1 MSNIGANDHSE
12 CALELNP
19 DGSITHYNTWEDVGQ
34 GGDIGTLTH
43 TAKCL
48 EPLGITP
55 DRIHLVMNDTHRCRT
70 AASLPGSRSHFMVGN
85 ATIHAA
91 EQLMGAMRKQDGTY
105 RTYDE
110 MVAEGIP
117 TWYKGCL

>member
-1 MSNIGANDHSE
+1 
-12 CALELNP
+12 
-19 DGSITHYNTWEDVGQ
+19 
-34 GGDIGTLTH
+34 
-43 TAKCL
+43 
-48 EPLGITP
+48 
-55 DRIHLVMNDTHRCRT
+55 
-70 AASLPGSRSHFMVGN
+70 MVGN